1 MQVVVVPH
9 AMCQCTQHN
18 MHVHWVAFDC
28 SSTCLHR
35 NPTGAACTAQQ
46 DTGASLQY
54 DGVKGEQEHHHQPAP
69 IRSTRIIRRTCGFRP
84 PRYLCTFLRWPLTG
98 PPAQTSGISDPERT
112 HRVAPNGKKKTS
124 KEAKGGKSE
133 ERRTHHRWFLGIMAC
148 AGMTSFVPTSCRTI
162 PSIAHMSH
170 VIIHFLRSTMRFILR
185 QSRGLRSNQTLS
197 LQLGWRTS

>member
-1 MQVVVVPH
+1 MQCASARNTTCICTVVLLIAH
-9 AMCQCTQHN
+9 QHGCTETQPEQHTPP
-18 MHVHWVAFDC
+18 
-28 SSTCLHR
+28 SKI
-35 NPTGAACTAQQ
+35 P
-46 DTGASLQY
+46 
-54 DGVKGEQEHHHQPAP
+54 EHHFNLTGQKTNKIPNTSQHPSAP
-69 IRSTRIIRRTCGFRP
+69 LASADPQDVRFRP

-162 PSIAHMSH
+162 PSH

-185 QSRGLRSNQTLS
+185 CVKVVGLRSNRTLS